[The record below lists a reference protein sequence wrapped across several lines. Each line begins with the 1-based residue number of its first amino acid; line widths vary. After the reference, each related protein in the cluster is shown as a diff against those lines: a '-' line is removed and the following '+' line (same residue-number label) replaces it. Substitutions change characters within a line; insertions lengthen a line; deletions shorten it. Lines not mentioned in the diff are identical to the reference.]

1 MANSIDLAKK
11 FVPIID
17 GVYKAESVTNGMDA
31 ATRPDFTGTNE
42 VKVLKTS
49 TTGLGDY
56 SRETGYPKGDVTAVW
71 ETLTLTEE
79 RGKEISIDRMDN
91 EETLGLTFGSVTGEF
106 MRLHVIPELD
116 AYRFA
121 KYASA
126 SGINAVDTPAILTS
140 QTILAAIDEA
150 VRQLDA
156 DEVPMA
162 GRRLYINSD
171 LKPILNTALTR
182 QWGSDGVVNT
192 VLAGYNDMPITW
204 VPKSRFYSEIQ
215 LNAGAG
221 SWGYERAHGK
231 QEFTGDGNTVAFTL
245 TDKPAAASLTTVT
258 VSGTATTAYT
268 YVESTG
274 VLTFTTAP
282 ASAAPVV
289 VNYYTAANINFM
301 IIYPP
306 AILQVVKFSLPKIFD
321 PDVNQDKDAWKFQ
334 FREYHDAFVYEN
346 KTKGIYLHKMPV

>member
-1 MANSIDLAKK
+1 MANSIELAKK

-56 SRETGYPKGDVTAVW
+56 SRENGYPKGDITAVW

-79 RGKEISIDRMDN
+79 RGKEISVDRMDD
-91 EETLGLTFGSVTGEF
+91 EETLGLTFGTVTGEF
-106 MRLHVIPELD
+106 MRLHAIPELD

-126 SGINAVDTPAILTS
+126 TGISATAEAVLTKD
-140 QTILAAIDEA
+140 TILDAIDEA

-162 GRRLYINSD
+162 GRKLYINSD
-171 LKPILNTALTR
+171 LKPILNAALSR
-182 QWGSDGVVNT
+182 QWGSDGTVNT
-192 VLAGYNDMPITW
+192 VLSGYNDMPIVW
-204 VPKSRFYSEIQ
+204 VPKSRFYTAIT
-215 LNAGAG
+215 LNDGTS
-221 SWGYERAHGK
+221 SWGYTK
-231 QEFTGDGNTVAFTL
+231 
-245 TDKPAAASLTTVT
+245 AAEAKD
-258 VSGTATTAYT
+258 
-268 YVESTG
+268 
-274 VLTFTTAP
+274 
-282 ASAAPVV
+282 
-289 VNYYTAANINFM
+289 INFM

-306 AILQVVKFSLPKIFD
+306 AVLQAVKFSLPKIFD
-321 PDVNQDKDAWKFQ
+321 PDTNQYKDAWKFQ
-334 FREYHDAFVYEN
+334 FREYHDAFVYDN
-346 KTKGIYLHKMPV
+346 KAKGLYLHKSAT

>member
-1 MANSIDLAKK
+1 MANSIELAKK

-31 ATRPDFTGTNE
+31 ATRADFTGVNE

-56 SRETGYPKGDVTAVW
+56 SRESGYPKGDVTAAW

-79 RGKEISIDRMDN
+79 RGKEISVDRMDD
-91 EETLGLTFGSVTGEF
+91 EETLGLTFGTVTGEF

-126 SGINAVDTPAILTS
+126 TGINKATAAVLTKDTI
-140 QTILAAIDEA
+140 IAAIDEA
-150 VRQLDA
+150 VRQLNA
-156 DEVPMA
+156 DEVPLA

-171 LKPILNTALTR
+171 LQPVLNAALSR
-182 QWGSDGVVNT
+182 QWGSDGTVNT
-192 VLAGYNDMPITW
+192 VLAGYNSMPITW
-204 VPKSRFYSEIQ
+204 VPPTRFYTAIT
-215 LNAGAG
+215 LNDGSTNWGYAKAAGA
-221 SWGYERAHGK
+221 A
-231 QEFTGDGNTVAFTL
+231 D
-245 TDKPAAASLTTVT
+245 
-258 VSGTATTAYT
+258 
-268 YVESTG
+268 
-274 VLTFTTAP
+274 
-282 ASAAPVV
+282 
-289 VNYYTAANINFM
+289 INFM

-321 PDVNQDKDAWKFQ
+321 PDTNQDKDAWKFQ
-334 FREYHDAFVYEN
+334 FREYHDAFVYDN
-346 KTKGIYLHKMPV
+346 KVKGLYLHPKTTA

>member
-31 ATRPDFTGTNE
+31 ATRPDFTGVNE
-42 VKVLKTS
+42 VKVLKVS

-56 SRETGYPKGDVTAVW
+56 SREDGYPKGDVTANW

-79 RGKEISIDRMDN
+79 RGKEITVDRMDD
-91 EETLGLTFGSVTGEF
+91 EETLGLTFGTVTGEF

-126 SGINAVDTPAILTS
+126 TGISKIATPAVLTKDS
-140 QTILAAIDEA
+140 IIAAIDEA
-150 VRQLDA
+150 VRQMDA
-156 DEVPMA
+156 DEVPQA
-162 GRRLYINSD
+162 GRKLYINSD
-171 LKPILNTALTR
+171 LKPILNTALAR
-182 QWGSDGVVNT
+182 QWGSDGAVNT

-204 VPKSRFYSEIQ
+204 VPKSRFYTAIT
-215 LNAGAG
+215 LNDGSSNWGYAKAAGA
-221 SWGYERAHGK
+221 
-231 QEFTGDGNTVAFTL
+231 
-245 TDKPAAASLTTVT
+245 
-258 VSGTATTAYT
+258 SG
-268 YVESTG
+268 
-274 VLTFTTAP
+274 
-282 ASAAPVV
+282 
-289 VNYYTAANINFM
+289 INFM

-321 PDVNQDKDAWKFQ
+321 PDTNQDKDAWKFQ

-346 KTKGIYLHKMPV
+346 KVKGLYLHNAPAS

>member
-1 MANSIDLAKK
+1 MANSIELAKK

-31 ATRPDFTGTNE
+31 AARPDFTGTNE

-56 SRETGYPKGDVTAVW
+56 SRENGYPKGDVTAAW

-79 RGKEISIDRMDN
+79 RGKEISVDRMDD

-121 KYASA
+121 KYASTP
-126 SGINAVDTPAILTS
+126 GINTTEAAVLTS

-171 LKPILNTALTR
+171 LKPILNNALTR
-182 QWGSDGVVNT
+182 RWGSDGTINT
-192 VLAGYNDMPITW
+192 VLSGYNDMPIKW
-204 VPKSRFYSEIQ
+204 VPKSRFYTAIT
-215 LNAGAG
+215 LNDGTS
-221 SWGYERAHGK
+221 SWGYTKAADA
-231 QEFTGDGNTVAFTL
+231 TG
-245 TDKPAAASLTTVT
+245 
-258 VSGTATTAYT
+258 
-268 YVESTG
+268 
-274 VLTFTTAP
+274 
-282 ASAAPVV
+282 
-289 VNYYTAANINFM
+289 INFM
-301 IIYPP
+301 IVYPP

-321 PDVNQDKDAWKFQ
+321 PDTNQEKDAWKFQ

-346 KTKGIYLHKMPV
+346 KVKGLYLHKSTT